1 MTTRKSKAKL
11 RLENQKM
18 SQQNVTVK
26 ISERQKQILNIVK
39 ENPNVLQT
47 ELAERLE
54 VRRETIYRDMKKLVD
69 AGILSRSDS
78 DKKCTWKVVEK
89 F

>member
-1 MTTRKSKAKL
+1 
-11 RLENQKM
+11 M

-26 ISERQKQILNIVK
+26 ISERQKLILNIVK
-39 ENPNVLQT
+39 ENPNILQT

-69 AGILSRSDS
+69 AEILCRSNS
-78 DKKCTWKVVEK
+78 DKKCNWKVAK
-89 F
+89 NF